1 MDINDLFGSGPVE
14 PEKQPE
20 KSQCNVF
27 VSDSLEYLPLIYGLK
42 LPELNSNFKLSYMP
56 ISVCAERL
64 REGAADLALI
74 PALDYGRRKEVWNL
88 IPGIG
93 VSTRGSLKNVQ
104 LFFKKGLKEI
114 NSVAVDPV
122 AESEKA
128 LLQILMREKY
138 MMNPK
143 YISMDPDLDKML
155 GKADAALL
163 SGSAALKYYLSN
175 RNRLDLGEEW
185 FDLTSLPYVSGFWAG
200 RPFTVSKQQVA
211 VIKKSF
217 TLGQRNLEKISQA
230 YAQDQPENW
239 VFYHDF
245 LSKDLS
251 YQLSEDVID
260 GLMEFYNYAFF
271 YGLIEHIPDL
281 HYF

>member
-1 MDINDLFGSGPVE
+1 MDINDLFGSGKGGQK
-14 PEKQPE
+14 KQPG
-20 KSQCNVF
+20 KSKCNVC
-27 VSDSLEYLPLIYGLK
+27 VSDSLEYLPLIYGLRQK
-42 LPELNSNFKLSYMP
+42 DLNSEFEISYLPLSG
-56 ISVCAERL
+56 CAVQL

-74 PALDYGRRKEVWNL
+74 PALEYGRRKEIWNL
-88 IPGIG
+88 IPGIS
-93 VSTRGSLKNVQ
+93 VSTRGSLKNLQ

-114 NSVAVDPV
+114 RTVAVDPV
-122 AESEKA
+122 AESEKV
-128 LLQILMREKY
+128 LLHILMREKY
-138 MMNPK
+138 MMNPS
-143 YISMDPDLDKML
+143 YIEMESDLDKML
-155 GKADAALL
+155 DRTDAALL

-185 FDLTSLPYVSGFWAG
+185 YDLTSLPFISGFWAG
-200 RPFTVSKQQVA
+200 RPFTVSSEQVA
-211 VIKKSF
+211 AIKKSF
-217 TLGQRNLEKISQA
+217 ILGQRNLEKISQT

-271 YGLIEHIPDL
+271 YGFIDHIPDL